1 MPMEPQDAP
10 DLQEKL
16 VRALAGTLQAAS
28 APVSLFETHISWI
41 LVAGQSACKI
51 KKAVRFDFLDFST
64 LAARRFY
71 CEEELRLNRRLAP
84 QLYLEVQAITGSAD
98 APLLGGSGPAI
109 EYALRMRAFP
119 QEALWSE
126 RVVTGAIAA
135 GEIDQL
141 AAILARFH
149 HEAPVAPSDSRW
161 GTPALLRAS
170 ADEILD
176 TLAQA
181 LRDPADKPRV
191 DALLEWHQAR
201 HVQLCP
207 TFERRRREGYVR
219 EGHGDLHCGNILTVD
234 GHATAF
240 DCIEFS
246 EGLRWID
253 VLNDIA
259 FATMDLQVCG
269 RADLAAR
276 LLDRYLEASGDYLDL
291 ALWRHY
297 QTLRALVRCKVYLL
311 RLQELAA
318 DAPQRT
324 DCERRMQAYLGFA
337 CASISPASPALM
349 IMHGFSGSGKS
360 TVAGAVVEL
369 CGAVRIRSDV
379 ERKRMQGIAA
389 GSPAAG
395 DLYAPAVSDATYA
408 RLGLLA
414 RRIVEAGLPV
424 VVDAA
429 FLDRAQRQRF
439 AALARELGV
448 PFLIFDVRA
457 DAALMRERLA
467 RRARQ
472 GGDPSDAGVEVL
484 ALQLVSHHPLSAE
497 EMPHVAP
504 VDSAGGNVAQAI
516 RFAWNS
522 LQAVAHCSAN
532 APS

>member
-1 MPMEPQDAP
+1 MLITHSQDAI
-10 DLQEKL
+10 DTQEKL
-16 VRALAGTLQAAS
+16 VRALARAVQAAS
-28 APVSLFETHISWI
+28 GPVSLFETHISWI
-41 LVAGQSACKI
+41 LVAGPHAWKL

-84 QLYLEVQAITGSAD
+84 ELYLEVQAITGSAD
-98 APLLGGSGPAI
+98 APQLGGGGPAI

-126 RVVTGAIAA
+126 RVASGAITPE
-135 GEIDQL
+135 EIDQL
-141 AAILARFH
+141 ADTLARFH
-149 HEAPVAPSDSRW
+149 RDAPVAPPASHW
-161 GTPALLRAS
+161 GTPALLRQS
-170 ADEILD
+170 ADEILG
-176 TLAQA
+176 TLVQA
-181 LRDPADKPRV
+181 LRDPADKLRV
-191 DALLEWHQAR
+191 DALLAWHLAR
-201 HVQLCP
+201 HAQLCP
-207 TFERRRREGYVR
+207 AFERRRRDGYVR

-259 FATMDLQVCG
+259 FATMDLQVSG

-276 LLDRYLEASGDYLDL
+276 LLNRYLEASGDYLDL
-291 ALWRHY
+291 ALLRYY
-297 QTLRALVRCKVYLL
+297 QTLRALVRCKVALL

-318 DAPQRT
+318 DALQRA
-324 DCERRMQAYLGFA
+324 DCERRMQACLGFA
-337 CASISPASPALM
+337 CASISTAPLALM

-360 TVAGAVVEL
+360 TVAGTVVEL
-369 CGAVRIRSDV
+369 CGAIRIRSDV
-379 ERKRMQGIAA
+379 ERKRMHGA

-395 DLYAPAVSDATYA
+395 DLYAPAVSDAVYA

-429 FLDRAQRQRF
+429 FLDHAQRQRF

-448 PFLIFDVRA
+448 PFLIFDVRT
-457 DAALMRERLA
+457 DEALMRERLA

-472 GGDPSDAGVEVL
+472 GGDPSDADAEVL
-484 ALQLVSHHPLSAE
+484 ARQLVSHHPLADE
-497 EMPHVAP
+497 EMPHVAQ
-504 VDSAGGNVAQAI
+504 VDSAGDNVAQAI
-516 RFAWNS
+516 RLGWDS
-522 LQAVAHCSAN
+522 LQAGAHCSVN